1 MKKIFF
7 YIALLFLFS
16 QAGCE
21 RVFMEADP
29 PNSAVENFDL
39 LWRTVDEKYSF
50 FAYKNLDWDS
60 VYQEFRPR
68 VYEGMPQEELF
79 DIMDEMLFLLRDG
92 HVNLSAP
99 FDISR
104 NWTWYLDYSEN
115 FNYSLLERNYLQE
128 EYEITGPFINR
139 KLGNVGYIYYGSFM
153 SGFSDK
159 QMQYL
164 IEKFKDCKGIIIDIR
179 GNGGG
184 SIALVPRL
192 TSYFLQE
199 EQLTGYV
206 RYKNGPAH
214 NDFTSWYAQ
223 TVEPAGAVF
232 QQPVVVLTN
241 RSVYS
246 AANSFASYMAS
257 LPQVVLLGDH
267 TGGGGGAP
275 FSGELMNGWRFRFST
290 TQMAD
295 INKKQVENGVPA
307 DFSQDLL
314 PTDEAK
320 GVDSILERALQYFE

>member
-1 MKKIFF
+1 MKKLFF
-7 YIALLFLFS
+7 YISFLFLFC

-21 RVFMEADP
+21 QALLEQDP
-29 PNSAVENFDL
+29 PNGAVENFDL

-50 FAYKNLDWDS
+50 FDYKNIDWDS

-68 VYEGMPQEELF
+68 VYEEMPEQELF
-79 DIMDEMLFLLRDG
+79 DLMDEMLFVLRDG
-92 HVNLSAP
+92 HVNLVSP
-99 FDISR
+99 FDVSR
-104 NWTWYLDYSEN
+104 NWTWYLDYPEN
-115 FNYSLLERNYLQE
+115 FSFPLLERNYLKE
-128 EYEITGPFINR
+128 EYEITGPFLNR
-139 KLGNVGYIYYGSFM
+139 KIGNVGYIYYSSFT
-153 SGFSDK
+153 SGFSND
-159 QMQYL
+159 QMIYL
-164 IEKFKDCKGIIIDIR
+164 IEKYRDCKGIIIDIR

-206 RYKNGPAH
+206 RYKNGPAQT
-214 NDFTSWYAQ
+214 DFTSWYAQ

-257 LPQVVLLGDH
+257 LPQVVLLGDR

-295 INKKQVENGVPA
+295 IHKQQIEHGISV
-307 DFSQDLL
+307 DLQQDLL

-320 GVDSILERALQYFE
+320 GIDSILERALQYFE